1 MRHLLI
7 PDTQAKPGGDLS
19 QMDWASAAIAEYR
32 PDKVFM
38 MGDNW
43 DMPSLSSHSAPGSLE
58 MEGARYFADIA
69 AGNEAMSRLVHRWR
83 GKFKNYRPKCI
94 FLTGNHEQR
103 IERAVAKDP
112 KLEGAL
118 SYNDFDMHG
127 FERHEFLEVVIE
139 DGIAYSHFFQNINSA
154 RAIGGNIDNRL
165 NRIGMSF
172 AQGHEQT
179 FLYGQRTFPTGRIH
193 HGLVAGAYYL
203 HDEGYKGRQGN
214 GHWRGI
220 VVLNDVRDGMYD
232 VMPLSIDYL
241 RRKYGTKRKSK

>member
-7 PDTQAKPGGDLS
+7 PDTQAKPGEDLS
-19 QMDWASAAIAEYR
+19 HMDWASAAIADYK
-32 PDKVFM
+32 PNLVVHL
-38 MGDNW
+38 GDNW

-58 MEGARYFADIA
+58 MEGTRYRADID
-69 AGNEAMSRLVHRWR
+69 AGNEAMERLVRKWR
-83 GKFKNYRPKCI
+83 GKLRNYRPECMI
-94 FLTGNHEQR
+94 LTGNHEQR

-112 KLEGAL
+112 KLEGVIG
-118 SYNDFDMHG
+118 YDDFELFG
-127 FERHEFLEVVIE
+127 FRRYEFLEVVIK

-165 NRIGMSF
+165 NRVGMSF
-172 AQGHEQT
+172 CQGHEQT

-193 HGLVAGAYYL
+193 HGLVAGAYYQ

-241 RRKYGTKRKSK
+241 RRKYGTKRKRK